1 MTKQETIDKIIS
13 LGNRFHRFRVAS
25 MPEKYEFICYMDCP
39 YCVEQEKKHAKGK
52 YGLKAS
58 SSLYLTNRGN
68 FLFKGLPNTECSCH
82 EYIEVWFA
90 IAESLP
96 VIGPEIE
103 KSKSS
108 SKWKTPPQPVKQE
121 VSKSAQVSEDDETMT
136 DQELLHEFRKLC
148 AEGKVNWKN
157 INKFDKEF
165 PHIGFNVFGKILG
178 EEYEKRQEA
187 NSARFAELAK

>member
-39 YCVEQEKKHAKGK
+39 YCVEQDKKHAKGK

-58 SSLYLTNRGN
+58 SSLFLTNRGN

-96 VIGPEIE
+96 VLEQV
-103 KSKSS
+103 KQTN
-108 SKWKTPPQPVKQE
+108 KWKVPPPVKQE
-121 VSKSAQVSEDDETMT
+121 APKFAQVSEDDETMT

-148 AEGKVNWKN
+148 AEGKVNWTN

-165 PHIGFNVFGKILG
+165 PHIGLNTFGSILT
-178 EEYEKRQEA
+178 EEYQKKRYEFASLA
-187 NSARFAELAK
+187 N